1 MSADA
6 LLWQRLAQADIVH
19 GEAPGAPPPADAWY
33 IAAMV
38 GGAAWFAALFIL
50 AFLGIALH
58 DVVDSPA
65 AVMVLGLAVSG
76 ASVAVLMHWGD
87 RVFINQLAF
96 AFSLAG
102 QALVLLG
109 LWMPGS
115 LEAPLAFWL
124 FAAFEAMLIA
134 LVDHAGH
141 RVMATFACATA
152 VLAGLASVW
161 AADWFL
167 PLVLA
172 GFVASEAVLLAGTRR
187 HALWEAIA
195 LGLMLAALA
204 GLVHGGVPDLWN
216 EPRAPSGAAELFR
229 VSAHVALVIVGAIA
243 GCVLVRDAGASV
255 ASARGALAPI
265 AIAAFM
271 AVAWPVP
278 SAAVALVMLLLAFA
292 ANQRVLIGLALV
304 CLVAALVHHYY
315 RMDTSLLDKSAG
327 LMVAAVVLLGARA
340 VVRNLMPATDG
351 GRRA

>member
-1 MSADA
+1 MSTDA
-6 LLWQRLAQADIVH
+6 VLWQRLAEADIVH
-19 GEAPGAPPPADAWY
+19 GEAPGASPPADAWF

-58 DVVDSPA
+58 DVVKSPA
-65 AVMVLGLAVSG
+65 AVMVLGLVVTGAAV
-76 ASVAVLMHWGD
+76 AALMHWGD
-87 RVFINQLAF
+87 RVFIDQLAF

-102 QALVLLG
+102 QALVLIG
-109 LWMPGS
+109 LLMPGS
-115 LEAPLAFWL
+115 LQAPVAWWL
-124 FAAFEAMLIA
+124 FAAFEAVLIA

-141 RVMATFACATA
+141 RVVTTFAGATA
-152 VLAGLASVW
+152 VLAGLASTW

-172 GFVASEAVLLAGTRR
+172 GFVASEAVLLSGTRR

-204 GLVHGGVPDLWN
+204 GMIHGGVPDLWS
-216 EPRAPSGAAELFR
+216 ERRSPPGAMELIRA
-229 VSAHVALVIVGAIA
+229 SAHVALVIVGAVA
-243 GCVLVRDAGASV
+243 ACVLVRDAGARV

-265 AIAAFM
+265 ALAAFM

-292 ANQRVLIGLALV
+292 ASQRVLMGLALV
-304 CLVAALVHHYY
+304 SLVAALVHHYY
-315 RMDTSLLDKSAG
+315 RLDTSLLDKSAG

-340 VVRNLMPATDG
+340 AVRNLLPATG
-351 GRRA
+351 GTRRA